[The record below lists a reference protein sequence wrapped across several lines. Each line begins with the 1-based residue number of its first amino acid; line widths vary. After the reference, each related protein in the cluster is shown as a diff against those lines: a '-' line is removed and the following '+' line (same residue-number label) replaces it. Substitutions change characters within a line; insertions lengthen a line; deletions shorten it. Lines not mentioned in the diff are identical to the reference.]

1 MIPNLW
7 YHWLQKGDEDD
18 RKWIRIFIPQCI
30 YGQTIS
36 IYVRTVIIKR
46 LLECSNEKTYIHYT
60 TCYINFRKGRKHT
73 CTRYCVIECG
83 TEKRNTVVFLSSKA
97 EANQIVNACFYA
109 IKIRNCQIIKSRLK
123 AIWLICKWCYMNQTN
138 IAFRYIRILWICDL
152 VFQRALLY
160 HKMNLFYSK
169 YFTLFL
175 CKGHKNHLT
184 TK

>member
-1 MIPNLW
+1 MIPNLR
-7 YHWLQKGDEDD
+7 YQGLQKGDVDD
-18 RKWIRIFIPQCI
+18 RKLIKIFIPQCI

-97 EANQIVNACFYA
+97 EALP
-109 IKIRNCQIIKSRLK
+109 NCQCFFMPSKLEIVKYLSR
-123 AIWLICKWCYMNQTN
+123 
-138 IAFRYIRILWICDL
+138 
-152 VFQRALLY
+152 
-160 HKMNLFYSK
+160 S
-169 YFTLFL
+169 
-175 CKGHKNHLT
+175 
-184 TK
+184 

>member
-1 MIPNLW
+1 MKK
-7 YHWLQKGDEDD
+7 H
-18 RKWIRIFIPQCI
+18 
-30 YGQTIS
+30 IS
-36 IYVRTVIIKR
+36 ITLHAILIFEKDENIHAHDTV
-46 LLECSNEKTYIHYT
+46 LLNAAP
-60 TCYINFRKGRKHT
+60 RKGTQLCSYRPKQKQT
-73 CTRYCVIECG
+73 
-83 TEKRNTVVFLSSKA
+83 KLSMLVFMPSKL
-97 EANQIVNACFYA
+97 EIV
-109 IKIRNCQIIKSRLK
+109 KIIKSRLK

-175 CKGHKNHLT
+175 CKGHKNHLN

>member
-1 MIPNLW
+1 MKK
-7 YHWLQKGDEDD
+7 H
-18 RKWIRIFIPQCI
+18 
-30 YGQTIS
+30 IS
-36 IYVRTVIIKR
+36 ITLHAILIFEKDENIHAHDTV
-46 LLECSNEKTYIHYT
+46 LLNAAP
-60 TCYINFRKGRKHT
+60 RKGTQLCSYRPKQ
-73 CTRYCVIECG
+73 
-83 TEKRNTVVFLSSKA
+83 KQ
-97 EANQIVNACFYA
+97 NQIVNACFYA

-160 HKMNLFYSK
+160 HNMNLFYSK